1 MKFVVL
7 LVTLTLCA
15 GSVFADS
22 PDVKTYKMRTSKS
35 HLLNNCEIDI
45 DDGSLIVEKRGRRG
59 VRMEITA
66 DYELIVD
73 NKLIETTD
81 EQQKFVK
88 ETYDGSM
95 KLLERAKEI
104 GLEGAS
110 IGIEGAKL
118 GMKAVGGV
126 FKMMF
131 TAYDHE
137 DLEDDM
143 EHAADKLEKRA
154 DKLER
159 RADKLEIIVEDL
171 EFAFDQ
177 LIDLTPELEP
187 LR

>member
-1 MKFVVL
+1 MKIIVIL
-7 LVTLTLCA
+7 LVSLAFCA
-15 GSVFADS
+15 GSVLADS
-22 PDVKTYKMRTSKS
+22 PDVKSYKMRTGKS

-59 VRMEITA
+59 VRMEITE
-66 DYELIVD
+66 DYELFVD
-73 NKLIETTD
+73 NQLIETSD
-81 EQQKFVK
+81 EQQKLVR

-110 IGIEGAKL
+110 IGLEGAKL

-137 DLEDDM
+137 NLEEDM
-143 EHAADKLEKRA
+143 EHAAEKLEK
-154 DKLER
+154 
-159 RADKLEIIVEDL
+159 RADKLEIIVEDI

-177 LIDLTPELEP
+177 LIDKTPELEP